1 MTTLNHTRSF
11 GCEIELTGLD
21 ITQAADA
28 LRAAGITTWDS
39 TSRTMGPEIN
49 EAARPVPPYPADR
62 CQCENHRR
70 MWAESHGA
78 PQRRTPTQDEINA
91 AWRVVADGSV
101 QGGCEVVSPILSGNA
116 GLDTL
121 RRVVRVLKAAGASV
135 NNSCGFHVHVDARDL
150 EGIEIINAV
159 SRYARHESVI
169 DGFMAPRRRG
179 DRSQW
184 CHTMT
189 PVAQRLLADGAYST
203 AQGLQY
209 LVSSRYFKLNVHA
222 FVRHGTLEF
231 RQHAG
236 TMNINKMVNWIIFA
250 VNFVETSRMAPE
262 FMANY
267 KEEFQEKRLA
277 KFANILANLD
287 SNNYYDIRTY
297 RVASM
302 MGMDQGELG
311 ALIEE
316 LKVRYPAFNRV
327 RIDSYGNVVRV
338 PQIAPADV
346 PAAPPAGLTLPEPPG
361 VFDGLPE
368 ATATYLQGRAAGYA
382 SPLRRR
388 ARLDGGS
395 ISLSE

>member
-236 TMNINKMVNWIIFA
+236 TMNINKMVNWIIFC
-250 VNFVETSRMAPE
+250 VQFVEDSRTIQVQTPATTVPGASVRRNAIEVKFRRLAELLDQHCDRYNPIQGVDIAAALGVEEATVPSYISQFRSRYPGAQISARRNRGYYRECEQPLLPMVESANPGLPSVRLETPQDRGVLASLAPE
-262 FMANY
+262 
-267 KEEFQEKRLA
+267 
-277 KFANILANLD
+277 
-287 SNNYYDIRTY
+287 
-297 RVASM
+297 VASYFHERTV
-302 MGMDQGELG
+302 DH
-311 ALIEE
+311 
-316 LKVRYPAFNRV
+316 
-327 RIDSYGNVVRV
+327 S
-338 PQIAPADV
+338 
-346 PAAPPAGLTLPEPPG
+346 
-361 VFDGLPE
+361 
-368 ATATYLQGRAAGYA
+368 LQ
-382 SPLRRR
+382 
-388 ARLDGGS
+388 
-395 ISLSE
+395 